1 MNRKEFIS
9 EAGEPV
15 GPSVLP
21 VQSGR
26 PARGEYAE
34 YAHADI
40 GCVDGDDAC
49 EALERQAAATRA
61 LFEAFGDAGGG
72 LSYGEGKWT
81 VKEVLGHLADDE
93 RIFAYRALC
102 LARGDER
109 ELPGF
114 DETLYVSGARF
125 SDLPMRAL
133 LDDYL
138 AVRAASLTLFRGLDP
153 EAWLRRGVV
162 NGYAA
167 TPRGLAFHIAGHEL
181 RHHRV
186 VRERYVPVAEREPW
200 WAGTSPFAAADPG
213 GAPGA
218 G

>member
-1 MNRKEFIS
+1 MEKDERID
-9 EAGEPV
+9 
-15 GPSVLP
+15 PSAR
-21 VQSGR
+21 SGR

-40 GCVDGDDAC
+40 ELVAGDDAC
-49 EALERQAAATRA
+49 EVLEGQAEATRA
-61 LFEAFGDAGGG
+61 LFEEFGDLGGG

-102 LARGDER
+102 LARGDGR

-114 DETLYVSGARF
+114 DEKLYVSGARF
-125 SDLPMRAL
+125 GALPMSSL
-133 LDDYL
+133 LGDYL
-138 AVRAASLTLFRGLDP
+138 AVRAASLTLFRGLSR
-153 EAWLRRGVV
+153 EAWVRRGVV
-162 NGYAA
+162 NGYPA

-186 VRERYVPVAEREPW
+186 LLERYLPVAEIQPW
-200 WAGTSPFAAADPG
+200 WRAT
-213 GAPGA
+213 
-218 G
+218 